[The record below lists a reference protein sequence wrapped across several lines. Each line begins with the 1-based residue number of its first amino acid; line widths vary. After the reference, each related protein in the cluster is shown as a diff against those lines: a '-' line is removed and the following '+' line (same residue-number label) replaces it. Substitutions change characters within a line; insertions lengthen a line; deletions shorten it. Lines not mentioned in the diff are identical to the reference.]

1 MELFHNPFFPGFA
14 ATPKAER
21 KYDGIEFTL
30 DKRFSNNYFF
40 NASYTYSRLFGNYS
54 GLGSSDELGRS
65 SPNVNRFFD
74 LPFLGFDADGNPDNG
89 RLATDRP
96 HSVKFN
102 GGYNFDWGGNKTN
115 STEVKAFFIG
125 QSGTPISTRV
135 SFYGANTFLN
145 GRGDLGRTETFTQT
159 DLAVSHKYRF
169 GRDSKYTIAFDV
181 DVLNLINQDNVTNR
195 FGTIFGS
202 DLSDADVN
210 FLLPGVTDE
219 LTFIGRVFNG
229 GLAAQIRDLN
239 TRGNAGAV
247 TCTDGASSCA
257 AYVTDARYNQPR
269 QWQLPRSVRFGV
281 RPGLL
286 NVVNTA

>member
-1 MELFHNPFFPGFA
+1 MVSQPFFPGFA
-14 ATPKAER
+14 PTPKAER
-21 KYDGIEFTL
+21 KYDGVEVSL
-30 DKRFSNNYFF
+30 NKRFSNNYFF
-40 NASYTYSRLFGNYS
+40 NTSYTYSRLFGNYS

-96 HSVKFN
+96 HIFKFN
-102 GGYNFDWGGNKTN
+102 GGYNFDWKDSAN

-159 DLAVSHKYRF
+159 DLAVSHKYKF
-169 GRDSKYTIAFDV
+169 GRDSKYTLAIDV
-181 DVLNLINQDNVTNR
+181 DVLNLFNQDNVTNR

-219 LTFIGRVFNG
+219 LTFIGQVFNG
-229 GLAAQIRDLN
+229 GLASQIRDLN
-239 TRGNAGAV
+239 QRGDAGAM

-257 AYVTDARYNQPR
+257 AYVTDVRYNQPR
-269 QWQLPRSVRFGV
+269 QWQNPRSIRFGF
-281 RPGLL
+281 RFIF
-286 NVVNTA
+286 